1 MRWFKNACRRNNTWR
16 RSEFFKKTK
25 GNKEQGLAMPT
36 SKCITKQH

>member
-1 MRWFKNACRRNNTWR
+1 MHVEEIIHGEGQNF
-16 RSEFFKKTK
+16 SKKTK